1 MDPFFFFFF
10 FFANLEKVCW
20 RCDERCLIIGIR
32 TQETTIL
39 NRERTRSDLVNE
51 EWIMDKTKRR
61 RQDRT
66 KAVERGTNR
75 HVVMFDLQMKFVVF
89 SRIYNPGNSKKMD
102 TRGGSYSERN
112 MGTEKKVSERLV
124 IAGIGG
130 PG

>member
-1 MDPFFFFFF
+1 M
-10 FFANLEKVCW
+10 
-20 RCDERCLIIGIR
+20 
-32 TQETTIL
+32 

-89 SRIYNPGNSKKMD
+89 PEFTILETVKKWIREEVHIQRETWEQSKK
-102 TRGGSYSERN
+102 SVN
-112 MGTEKKVSERLV
+112 VW
-124 IAGIGG
+124 
-130 PG
+130 